1 MASAD
6 VSADKARGKQAVERA
21 MNGDLA
27 RGGSYSLNYDGS
39 YRMTLP
45 PTFFT
50 NVDTEPGDKGKVFM
64 DFQNEAIVICYGG
77 DDGDEK

>member
-6 VSADKARGKQAVERA
+6 VSADKIRAKEAVERA

-27 RGGSYSLNYDGS
+27 RGGSYPVSYNGS
-39 YRMTLP
+39 YRSVLP
-45 PTFFT
+45 PAFFT
-50 NVDTEPGDKGKVFM
+50 NVTTEPGDTGTMYM

-77 DDGDEK
+77 DDGREK